1 MRRRGFTLIEL
12 LVVISII
19 AVLIAL
25 LLPAVQSARE
35 AGRRA
40 QCVNNL
46 KQLGLAVMNYESTN
60 RALPPNA
67 MCNARNQ
74 TGNRCEFT
82 FPALGMKAKLLPYLE
97 QVAAYNA
104 INMIANDYNY
114 PANFTVRVLQIEA
127 FLCPSDPNIP
137 TSNATLA
144 GVSHQKGTANYVNN
158 LGTYL
163 GNNGGRF
170 DGPAY
175 TLGDSSK
182 GGTIV
187 IAQVKD
193 GTSNTAIFS
202 EFIKGKG
209 LAVTGLAGQ
218 VVTHATYQDTV
229 DQWTGAPPYP
239 LLQLSKNCEASKTI
253 FNDTRGVDWMS
264 QNCGEGNSYSHI
276 QTPNLQACVFSDDTS
291 THTDHCIIGPSSF
304 HPGGVNLTLLD
315 GSVKFIKNSINR
327 DTWWALATHRGGEA
341 IDANAF

>member
-67 MCNARNQ
+67 MCNDRSVP
-74 TGNRCEFT
+74 TNRCFAT
-82 FPALGMKAKLLPYLE
+82 YPILGMKPKLLPYLE

-114 PANFTVRVLQIEA
+114 PANSTVRVLQIEA

-137 TSNATLA
+137 TSTATVA
-144 GVSHQKGTANYVNN
+144 GVSHQKGIANYVNN
-158 LGTYL
+158 IGTYR

-175 TLGDSSK
+175 TLADSSL

-209 LAVTGLAGQ
+209 LAGQ
-218 VVTHATYQDTV
+218 VGTHATYKDES
-229 DQWTGAPPYP
+229 DQVTGAPPYP

-253 FNDTRGVDWMS
+253 FNDTRGLDWMS

-291 THTDHCIIGPSSF
+291 THTDHCIIGASSF

-315 GSVKFIKNSINR
+315 GSVKFVKNSINR